1 MSENRSDSSL
11 QSYTNSSNCSNV
23 TLSAAVV
30 TAILS
35 PVAVVG
41 NALPGSGG
49 TLEEPLPENSF
60 LHSARWTGLNWLWYW
75 THHPTFYVVNELIV
89 LELID
94 IKLTLKRIIINV
106 ITHSCAAFFFL
117 HNDVDHNTHVRWTM
131 VTYDS
136 SIFANC
142 EANLRTYFST
152 NSPFYSVGGQ
162 SCHYSAKENWVRPHS
177 VHCIFD
183 FLPYRHLNCLL
194 QTVSNNSSSPATNS
208 DERSVLRF

>member
-60 LHSARWTGLNWLWYW
+60 LHSARWTGLN
-75 THHPTFYVVNELIV
+75 
-89 LELID
+89 
-94 IKLTLKRIIINV
+94 
-106 ITHSCAAFFFL
+106 
-117 HNDVDHNTHVRWTM
+117 
-131 VTYDS
+131 
-136 SIFANC
+136 
-142 EANLRTYFST
+142 
-152 NSPFYSVGGQ
+152 
-162 SCHYSAKENWVRPHS
+162 
-177 VHCIFD
+177 
-183 FLPYRHLNCLL
+183 
-194 QTVSNNSSSPATNS
+194 
-208 DERSVLRF
+208 